1 MRKIV
6 GKKNVFTVEYEIL
19 DKNQL
24 IGYSKIFF
32 KNIPLGTSEDLIF
45 IKGYLINGLEAISNS
60 FYLDIKME
68 EFNKENVFNY
78 LNDRLSNLEDD
89 DVYKYLISLGTFCDD
104 YTVFSFFNNDS
115 IHVLWRLNSNDTPF
129 SDLKR
134 LPIEVNYFELKKIS
148 FLKVLQKIKREILN

>member
-6 GKKNVFTVEYEIL
+6 GKKNVFTVEYEIV

-32 KNIPLGTSEDLIF
+32 NNIPLGTSEDLIF

-78 LNDRLSNLEDD
+78 LNDRLSNLED
-89 DVYKYLISLGTFCDD
+89 YGIHKYLISLGTFCDD

-115 IHVLWRLNSNDTPF
+115 IYVLWRLNSNETPF

-134 LPIEVNYFELKKIS
+134 LTIEVNYFELKKIS
-148 FLKVLQKIKREILN
+148 FLRVLQKIKREILS